1 MKQHAFVITGSRGWS
16 DATLIRDRAEALPP
30 KSLVICGG
38 AEGADINFENA
49 ARSRG
54 HTVVLMRAQWAV
66 DEDTPSERI
75 RTRRD
80 GTQYDAYAG
89 FARNEQMLDALLE
102 VDCDERLVIAFWL
115 GTSRGTKHTI
125 EQAMRRGLPVE
136 IHWRPV
142 PVRMEADGDERAA
155 RPAAGAQGQ

>member
-38 AEGADINFENA
+38 AEGAD
-49 ARSRG
+49 
-54 HTVVLMRAQWAV
+54 TVVLMRAQWAV

-102 VDCDERLVIAFWL
+102 VDCDERLVLAFWL